1 MIQSNGI
8 LGENKKIKGAKG
20 VIFEGIKFKSR
31 LEMTCY
37 KKFKEAGLNF
47 SYEPEKVILWE
58 GFKPSSIVV
67 YIPNKINGKLTKDL
81 CIQNRS
87 LINITYTP
95 DFIVIKDDYKIYF
108 DAKGKE
114 NDTYP
119 IKRKMFL
126 KYLENK
132 KDGYKYMFFEPH
144 SAKQML
150 DAIDI
155 IKAL

>member
-1 MIQSNGI
+1 M
-8 LGENKKIKGAKG
+8 NKKIRGTKQT
-20 VIFEGIKFKSR
+20 VVDNIKFKS
-31 LEMTCY
+31 LFESSCY
-37 KKFKEAGLNF
+37 KKLKASGLNF
-47 SYEPEKVILWE
+47 SYETEKIVLWE